1 MTNRIAIALVLLIVA
16 AVAYDVQRND
26 HAGLLFL
33 ARKLIDLIEYLAF
46 WR

>member
-1 MTNRIAIALVLLIVA
+1 VV
-16 AVAYDVQRND
+16 YDVLRND